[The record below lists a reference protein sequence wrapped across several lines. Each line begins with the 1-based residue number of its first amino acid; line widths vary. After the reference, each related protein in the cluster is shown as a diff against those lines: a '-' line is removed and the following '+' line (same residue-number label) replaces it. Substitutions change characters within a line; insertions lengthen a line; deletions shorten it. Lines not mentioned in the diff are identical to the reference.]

1 MPDELKSLLRSCVLC
16 PHRCRVNRLT
26 GELGVCKTGADA
38 VIASAGPHF
47 GEEPPLVGTGGSGT
61 IFFTGCNLGCVFCQN
76 YEISQLH
83 RGSSDNLVRE
93 STVARTIL
101 SEPILSEPRA
111 DSPRYDEGRRISED
125 DLAEI
130 MLGLQRSGCHNIN
143 WVTPTHQVPAI
154 FAALAAARARGLRL
168 PTVFNC
174 GGYERPE
181 ILRLLEGRVD
191 IYMPDAKFLSPETA
205 ARYTTA
211 PDYPQAMK
219 SALREMQRQ
228 VGDLEIRGGL
238 AVRGLLVRH
247 LVMPG
252 GADESIAILDF
263 IAREISPN
271 SYVNV
276 MDQYRP
282 AGRSRD
288 YREIARRVTTEEYLR
303 VRRHAEKLGLRLSD

>member
-1 MPDELKSLLRSCVLC
+1 MPEELQTLLRSCVLC
-16 PHRCRVNRLT
+16 PHLCRVDRLA
-26 GELGVCKTGADA
+26 GELGLCATGAEP

-47 GEEPPLVGTGGSGT
+47 GEEPPLVGAGGSGT

-76 YEISQLH
+76 YEISHL
-83 RGSSDNLVRE
+83 RD
-93 STVARTIL
+93 
-101 SEPILSEPRA
+101 
-111 DSPRYDEGRRISED
+111 GRQVSRD
-125 DLAEI
+125 ALAEI
-130 MLGLQRSGCHNIN
+130 MLDLQRVGCHNIN

-154 FAALAAARARGLRL
+154 FAALKTARARGLRL

-181 ILRLLEGRVD
+181 ILRLLEGQVQ
-191 IYMPDAKFLSPETA
+191 IYMPDAKFLSAETA
-205 ARYTTA
+205 GRYTTA

-219 SALREMQRQ
+219 SALREMHRQ

-252 GADESIAILDF
+252 GADESVAILDF

-271 SYVNV
+271 TYVNV
-276 MDQYRP
+276 MDQYHP
-282 AGRSRD
+282 AGRAGD
-288 YREIARRVTTEEYLR
+288 FPELARRVTSQEYLR

>member
-1 MPDELKSLLRSCVLC
+1 MEQAAERVPDKLQTLLRSCVLC
-16 PHRCRVNRLT
+16 PHLCRVDRLA
-26 GELGVCKTGADA
+26 GELGVCKTGAEP
-38 VIASAGPHF
+38 VIGSAGPHF
-47 GEEPPLVGTGGSGT
+47 GEEPPLAGTRGSGT

-76 YEISQLH
+76 YQTSQL
-83 RGSSDNLVRE
+83 R
-93 STVARTIL
+93 
-101 SEPILSEPRA
+101 
-111 DSPRYDEGRRISED
+111 EGRRISEG

-130 MLGLQRSGCHNIN
+130 MLDLQRAGCHNIN

-154 FAALAAARARGLRL
+154 FAALKTARGRGLRL

-181 ILRLLEGRVD
+181 ILRLLEGQVQ
-191 IYMPDAKFLSPETA
+191 IYMPDAKFLLAETA
-205 ARYTTA
+205 GRYTTA

-219 SALREMQRQ
+219 SALREMHRQ
-228 VGDLEIRGGL
+228 VGDLEIRDGL

-252 GADESIAILDF
+252 GADESMAILEF

-271 SYVNV
+271 TYVNV
-276 MDQYRP
+276 MDQYHP

-288 YREIARRVTTEEYLR
+288 FPELARRVTSEEYLR